1 MKPKA
6 FWQRQRVGMNFTLV
20 RSKFHFPVSCSVC
33 SCFYIAAFLLSLPP
47 PSLPPP
53 SLPPP
58 SLPPPSLPLPSLPL
72 PPSSLPPILRDLQAL
87 TQDLGIRMK
96 THRKGSDAS
105 DKRAAFRD
113 IEEQT
118 IALGKKTRNEVSR

>member
-1 MKPKA
+1 MRTWRVLLWGSSSSGQHGLHSTLALQKA
-6 FWQRQRVGMNFTLV
+6 SLV
-20 RSKFHFPVSCSVC
+20 CIYKQQCYVIVSVSESDLDGTSTFPFL
-33 SCFYIAAFLLSLPP
+33 FYPLSLPP
-47 PSLPPP
+47 S
-53 SLPPP
+53 
-58 SLPPPSLPLPSLPL
+58 L